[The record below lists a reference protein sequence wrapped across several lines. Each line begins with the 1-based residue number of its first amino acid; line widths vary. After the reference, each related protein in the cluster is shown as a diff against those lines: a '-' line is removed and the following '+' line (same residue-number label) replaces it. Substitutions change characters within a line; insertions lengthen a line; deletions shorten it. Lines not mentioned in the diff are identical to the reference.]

1 MNRLKIPI
9 NMAVALP
16 KSPESIDKNGT
27 GEYNLKIWQN
37 VGSLPSGGRV
47 CPRNRRA
54 KREKE
59 RWIMADT
66 KHLVVTREGLQKMKE
81 ELEYKET
88 TEKMRIAEQLKVAI
102 SYGDLSENAEY
113 DAAKNDQATLEQ
125 RINELKQMIENA
137 VVVDES
143 KINTDTVGFGTRVT
157 ILDIDDPDE
166 EEEVYSIVGT
176 SESDPMNG
184 RLSNESP
191 VGQALIGAHVG
202 DTVVA
207 QTPGGARRLR
217 IVDIA
222 L

>member
-1 MNRLKIPI
+1 
-9 NMAVALP
+9 
-16 KSPESIDKNGT
+16 
-27 GEYNLKIWQN
+27 
-37 VGSLPSGGRV
+37 
-47 CPRNRRA
+47 
-54 KREKE
+54 
-59 RWIMADT
+59 MADT

-113 DAAKNDQATLEQ
+113 DAAKNDQAALEQ

-143 KINTDTVGFGTRVT
+143 KIDKDTVGFGTRVT
-157 ILDIDDPDE
+157 IIDLDDEDGE
-166 EEEVYSIVGT
+166 EEEYTIVGT
-176 SESDPMNG
+176 SESDPVNG

-191 VGQALIGAHVG
+191 VGAALIGSHVG

-207 QTPGGARRLR
+207 QTPGGNRRLR
-217 IVDIA
+217 VVSIG